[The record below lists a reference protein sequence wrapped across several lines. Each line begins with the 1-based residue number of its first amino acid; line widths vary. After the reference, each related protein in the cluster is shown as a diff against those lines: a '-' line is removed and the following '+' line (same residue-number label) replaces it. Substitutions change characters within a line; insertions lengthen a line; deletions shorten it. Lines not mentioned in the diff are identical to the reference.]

1 MRAIVVMRAH
11 GLTRALVAALW
22 CAAAA
27 CSLEPPA
34 DVPDPGDT
42 DAPVADAPDVDAID
56 APDGDAIDAPDID
69 AVDAPDAIDAPDP
82 IDAVDAPDAPPGPTL
97 DSTTIPLRVE
107 VNDTVSITLVIS
119 GPPSST
125 VMWSITSGGGSFSP
139 MSGTAATTGAGIG
152 TITLSYTAPG
162 TAGDRAHTLHLT
174 AGSSTDSPFETQ
186 VRTLEGAGE
195 LTPFP
200 DNAGINVPPN
210 YLYGQQV
217 FVPRDVVMMK
227 LGFNAQL
234 GGYTGRMA
242 LYTNTAGAPGMLVVA
257 SALSQV
263 VVGPND
269 LRVTPTVVTQGTYW
283 LLGNFSSGAAIKR
296 NAAVN
301 VGLAYILHQTGDPLP
316 SPLTGTMS
324 TNNRVMNYHVRF
336 AD

>member
-1 MRAIVVMRAH
+1 MRAPGFAVLGFAV
-11 GLTRALVAALW
+11 LC

-27 CSLEPPA
+27 CSLEPPS
-34 DVPDPGDT
+34 DVPDPGDS
-42 DAPVADAPDVDAID
+42 DAPAADAPEADALD
-56 APDGDAIDAPDID
+56 APDGPDI
-69 AVDAPDAIDAPDP
+69 DAIDAPDP
-82 IDAVDAPDAPPGPTL
+82 PIDSIDASAPPIDAIDAPNPPIDAPPGPTL

-125 VMWSITSGGGSFSP
+125 VTWSITSGGGSFAP
-139 MSGTAATTGAGIG
+139 MSGTAATTGSGIG

-162 TAGDRAHTLHLT
+162 TAGDRAHTLRLT
-174 AGSSTDSPFETQ
+174 AGTSTDSPFETR

-200 DNAGINVPPN
+200 DNAGISVPPN

-217 FVPRDVVMMK
+217 FIPRDVVMMR

-242 LYTNTAGAPGMLVVA
+242 LYTNVGGAPGTLVAA
-257 SALSQV
+257 SALAQV

-269 LRVTPTVVTQGTYW
+269 LRVTPTMVPQGTYW
-283 LLGNFSSGAAIKR
+283 LLGNFSAGAAIKR
-296 NAAVN
+296 NAN
-301 VGLAYILHQTGDPLP
+301 LSTGLAYVVHQTGDPLP
-316 SPLTGTMS
+316 SPLAGTMS
-324 TNNRVMNYHVRF
+324 TSNRVMNYHVRF